1 MSTAHLRNLL
11 RKIMVLG
18 QYWAVLFG
26 TGSVSGWYWLIY
38 DGTGSVQDS
47 SGRYLV
53 ALGQY
58 GAELADT

>member
-1 MSTAHLRNLL
+1 
-11 RKIMVLG
+11 MVLG